1 MSETDIHEKRCNQFL
16 DIQLQGF
23 KLFQKKNKDYGD
35 AFAKFGPIGVIMR
48 MGDKLSRLTNISK
61 HNITLVSDE
70 TLEDTLIDLHNY
82 TAMALMLLKEK

>member
-1 MSETDIHEKRCNQFL
+1 MSRIKQFVRV
-16 DIQLQGF
+16 QKQGLELF
-23 KLFQKKNKDYGD
+23 KKKNADYGD

-82 TAMALMLLKEK
+82 TAMALMLLKET

>member
-1 MSETDIHEKRCNQFL
+1 MSDIDIHEKRCNQFL
-16 DIQLQGF
+16 DIQEHGF

-61 HNITLVSDE
+61 HNITLISDE

-82 TAMALMLLKEK
+82 TAIALMLLKEK